1 MGLYE
6 SLKLKVIYKDKAAQ
20 MFSFGSIY
28 TKIATVQK
36 LAWLLHKDDPQ
47 IQEAF
52 RISDS
57 PCCILETNTTL

>member
-1 MGLYE
+1 
-6 SLKLKVIYKDKAAQ
+6 

-52 RISDS
+52 CISDS